1 MSVTQN
7 NTLHMKFSEFYLW
20 FHNSCKI
27 YIYSLGLPLEI
38 VFGVIIITII
48 IIIIIT
54 LFIYLSIPEL
64 TALYDV
70 KRGKNEIIYIS

>member
-7 NTLHMKFSEFYLW
+7 DTLHMKFSEFYLW

-38 VFGVIIITII
+38 VFGVITDN
-48 IIIIIT
+48 
-54 LFIYLSIPEL
+54 YL
-64 TALYDV
+64 
-70 KRGKNEIIYIS
+70 